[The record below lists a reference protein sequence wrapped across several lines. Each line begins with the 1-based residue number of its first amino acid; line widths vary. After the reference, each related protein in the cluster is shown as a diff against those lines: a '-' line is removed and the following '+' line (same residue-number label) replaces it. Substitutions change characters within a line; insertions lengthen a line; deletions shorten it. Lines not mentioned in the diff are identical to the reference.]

1 MRNNTF
7 TYLTFVERF
16 ISGVVGNN
24 VFKKNQFTHGMM
36 EFVSVS
42 DEAMTFL
49 ILANNWDVWT
59 EMAIDLAGQPEA
71 TRKCKTVEECHS
83 KQRYHIDG
91 KGRGYSWSVEGKEY
105 YNQMYTSI
113 EKDRIINGKEFDAI
127 YLKKMISDEM
137 IREGKRFEK
146 RRGGV
151 SKEIVI
157 HKIVRCKNDY
167 IDEDELSYNNDT
179 TTVQRPTFDFA
190 SVTSNVH
197 LL

>member
-1 MRNNTF
+1 
-7 TYLTFVERF
+7 
-16 ISGVVGNN
+16 
-24 VFKKNQFTHGMM
+24 
-36 EFVSVS
+36 
-42 DEAMTFL
+42 
-49 ILANNWDVWT
+49 
-59 EMAIDLAGQPEA
+59 
-71 TRKCKTVEECHS
+71 
-83 KQRYHIDG
+83 
-91 KGRGYSWSVEGKEY
+91 
-105 YNQMYTSI
+105 
-113 EKDRIINGKEFDAI
+113 
-127 YLKKMISDEM
+127 MISDEM
-137 IREGKRFEK
+137 IPEGKRNEK

>member
-1 MRNNTF
+1 
-7 TYLTFVERF
+7 
-16 ISGVVGNN
+16 
-24 VFKKNQFTHGMM
+24 
-36 EFVSVS
+36 
-42 DEAMTFL
+42 
-49 ILANNWDVWT
+49 
-59 EMAIDLAGQPEA
+59 
-71 TRKCKTVEECHS
+71 
-83 KQRYHIDG
+83 
-91 KGRGYSWSVEGKEY
+91 
-105 YNQMYTSI
+105 MYASI

-137 IREGKRFEK
+137 IREGKRNEK

-151 SKEIVI
+151 SKEIII

-167 IDEDELSYNNDT
+167 IDEDEFSYNNDT